1 MSNSVIQQH
10 VKQVG
15 KKVFNDLYI
24 HNSQIHH
31 LHPDES
37 STLLKSATN
46 NFSENAVPLFNVLKI
61 NEKLR
66 RVSFLYYENFDTDA
80 FPVLADAWTYNEVAN
95 ETAYRSYRTSRNPPI
110 LHRKELLVDA
120 SHPNYNDWAKL
131 TANAERLGLFETPT
145 TIGFKY
151 NWYKLIHSKGYKL
164 ENNEFLPLG
173 NDDSEAADFSE
184 DLESANIKR
193 HLTALNRV
201 NLSAPVQLLIRN
213 GLINTSSSVLDY
225 GCGKGDDVVAL
236 RKLDISCTGWDPFY
250 FPDNPLVAADVVNLG
265 FVVNVIE
272 EPDERQDVLHKAFRL
287 ANKVLAVSVML
298 YSSARVGR
306 LYSDGIITT
315 RRTFQKYFSQEELKR
330 YLEELFNK
338 NIFMIGPGV
347 ALIFTD
353 TEVEQRFS
361 YAKTLSPD
369 GLRRRIFS
377 FWRQPKGDRGV
388 NVRQFIGPRN
398 TSENYTL
405 LKPHLERLWN
415 LALELGR
422 FPEIDEIEFF
432 SELPDALQSVSKIKK
447 LLEKHY
453 DRAALLL
460 AENNRADEIKIY
472 LAAQHFEKRAPYT
485 RLEKRIQRDIRYFF
499 GNYKSAQSAALALL
513 LQSAEVEAI
522 YEACQ
527 EASTQGLGWLDGQH
541 SLQMHISILSRL
553 PAILRVYINCGLV
566 LWDNLS
572 EIQLIKVHVAS
583 GKLTLLEY
591 DNFETSSIPLLRKRI
606 KVNLRKLDYDLFEY
620 GSQEYPQTPLY
631 FKSRYMH
638 EEMDGY
644 AQQVEFDGHIES
656 LMASLNENEHLSL
669 ETLRLQLDARRM
681 TLSENGIMKSKN
693 IPNLDQLCGKHFS
706 YRNFIECGET
716 QKRLHLS
723 NIPSN
728 PETYNALYS
737 LATQVLDPVVD
748 YFGLIRLTY
757 GFCSNELSRE
767 ISGRIAPTLDQHA
780 GHELNVRG
788 EPICSRL
795 GAAVDFIVDDES
807 MYEVAVWICKNTPFD
822 RIYIYGEGKPLHVS
836 FSETPRKQVTK
847 MAPSANGRLIP
858 RTFSLERF
866 LASQE

>member
-1 MSNSVIQQH
+1 MTNSITEQYF
-10 VKQVG
+10 KLVG

-24 HNSQIHH
+24 HSSQIHH
-31 LHPDES
+31 LHSDES
-37 STLLKSATN
+37 SILIKSATAS
-46 NFSENAVPLFNVLKI
+46 FAESVLPLFNVLKI

-66 RVSFLYYENFDTDA
+66 RVSFLYYENFEIDA
-80 FPVLADAWTYNEVAN
+80 FPVLADAWTYNEATN
-95 ETAYRSYRTSRNPPI
+95 ETAYRSYRSSGNPPI
-110 LHRKELLVDA
+110 LHRKELLVDE
-120 SHPNYNDWAKL
+120 SHPHYNEWIKL
-131 TANAERLGLFETPT
+131 TTNAEELGLFDTPT

-164 ENNEFLPLG
+164 ENSEFIPLG
-173 NDDSEAADFSE
+173 NDDSEVTVFSE
-184 DLESANIKR
+184 DLESTNIKR

-201 NLSAPVQLLIRN
+201 NLSAPMQLLIRN

-225 GCGKGDDVVAL
+225 GCGKGNDVVAL
-236 RKLDISCTGWDPFY
+236 RKLDISCIGWDPFY
-250 FPDNPLVAADVVNLG
+250 FPDTPLVSADVVNLG

-272 EPDERQDVLHKAFRL
+272 DPAERQDVLHKAFSL

-298 YSSARVGR
+298 YSAARTGR
-306 LYSDGIITT
+306 FYSDGIITT
-315 RRTFQKYFSQEELKR
+315 RSTFQKYFSQEELKR

-369 GLRRRIFS
+369 GLRRSIFS
-377 FWRQPKGDRGV
+377 FWRQPNGDRGV
-388 NVRQFIGPRN
+388 TARQFIGPKN
-398 TSENYTL
+398 ISENYIL

-415 LALELGR
+415 LAVELGR

-432 SELPDALQSVSKIKK
+432 SELPEALQSASKIKK
-447 LLEKHY
+447 LLEKHC

-460 AENNRADEIKIY
+460 AANNRTDEIKIY

-499 GNYKSAQSAALALL
+499 GNYKSARSAALALL

-541 SLQMHISILSRL
+541 SLQVHISILNRL

-566 LWDNLS
+566 LWNNLS
-572 EIQLIKVHVAS
+572 EVQLIKVHIAS

-591 DNFETSSIPLLRKRI
+591 DNFETSPIPLLRKRI

-620 GSQEYPQTPLY
+620 GSPTYPQTPLY
-631 FKSRYMH
+631 LKSRYMH

-644 AQQVEFDGHIES
+644 AQQSEFDGHIES
-656 LMASLNENEHLSL
+656 LLVSLNENEHLSL
-669 ETLRLQLDARRM
+669 ETLRLQLEARRL
-681 TLSENGIMKSKN
+681 TLSEKGIMKSKN
-693 IPNLDQLCGKHFS
+693 IPNLDQLCGKHFT
-706 YRNFIECGET
+706 YRNFIECGDT
-716 QKRLHLS
+716 QKRLQLS

-748 YFGLIRLTY
+748 YFGSIRLTY

-767 ISGRIAPTLDQHA
+767 ISARIAPTLDQHA

-807 MYEVAVWICKNTPFD
+807 MYEVAVWICRNTSFD
-822 RIYIYGEGKPLHVS
+822 RIYIYGEDKPLHVS

-847 MAPSANGRLIP
+847 MALSAGGRLMP
-858 RTFSLERF
+858 RTLSLERF
-866 LASQE
+866 LESQE

>member
-1 MSNSVIQQH
+1 M
-10 VKQVG
+10 
-15 KKVFNDLYI
+15 FNDLYI
-24 HNSQIHH
+24 HCSQIHH
-31 LHPDES
+31 LHSDQS
-37 STLLKSATN
+37 STLVKNATASFAESAL
-46 NFSENAVPLFNVLKI
+46 PLFNILKI
-61 NEKLR
+61 NEKFR
-66 RVSFLYYENFDTDA
+66 KVSFLNYENFDTDA
-80 FPVLADAWTYNEVAN
+80 FPVLADAWTYNEVTN
-95 ETAYRSYRTSRNPPI
+95 KTTYRSYRTSGNPPI
-110 LHRKELLVDA
+110 LHRKELLVDK
-120 SHPNYNDWAKL
+120 SYPRYKEWAQL

-151 NWYKLIHSKGYKL
+151 NWYKLIHSKGYTL
-164 ENNEFLPLG
+164 QNNEFLPLG
-173 NDDSEAADFSE
+173 NDESEVIGFNE
-184 DLESANIKR
+184 DIESASIKR

-201 NLSAPVQLLIRN
+201 GLSAPVQLLIRH
-213 GLINTSSSVLDY
+213 GLINISSSVLDY

-236 RKLDISCTGWDPFY
+236 RKLDISCIGWDPFY
-250 FPDNPLVAADVVNLG
+250 FPDNPLVSADVVNLG

-272 EPDERQDVLHKAFRL
+272 DPAERQDVLHKAFSL
-287 ANKVLAVSVML
+287 ADKVLAVSVML
-298 YSSARVGR
+298 DSSARTGR

-315 RRTFQKYFSQEELKR
+315 RSTFQKYFSQEGFKR

-361 YAKTLSPD
+361 YEKTLSQ
-369 GLRRRIFS
+369 GELRRRIPS
-377 FWRQPKGDRGV
+377 LWRKPIGDRGV
-388 NVRQFIGPRN
+388 NTRQFIGQKN
-398 TSENYTL
+398 TLENDAR
-405 LKPHLERLWN
+405 LKPHLESLWN

-422 FPEIDEIEFF
+422 LPEIHEIEFF

-447 LLEKHY
+447 LLEKHF

-460 AENNRADEIKIY
+460 AANNRADEIKIY
-472 LAAQHFEKRAPYT
+472 LAAQHFEKRSPYT

-499 GNYKSAQSAALALL
+499 GNYKSAQCAALALL
-513 LQSAEVEAI
+513 LQSAEVAAI

-541 SLQMHISILSRL
+541 SLQMHISILNRL

-572 EIQLIKVHVAS
+572 EIQLIKVHITS

-591 DNFETSSIPLLRKRI
+591 DNFETSPIPLLRKRI

-644 AQQVEFDGHIES
+644 AQQVDFDEHIEN

-669 ETLRLQLDARRM
+669 DTLRLQLEARRL

-693 IPNLDQLCGKHFS
+693 IPNLDQLCGKHFT
-706 YRNFIECGET
+706 YRNFIECGDT
-716 QKRLHLS
+716 QKRLQLS

-728 PETYNALYS
+728 LETYNALYS

-748 YFGLIRLTY
+748 YFGSIRLTY
-757 GFCSNELSRE
+757 GFCSNELSKE
-767 ISGRIAPTLDQHA
+767 ISARIAPTLDQHA

-807 MYEVAVWICKNTPFD
+807 MYEVAVWICRNTPFD

-836 FSETPRKQVTK
+836 FSETPSKQITK
-847 MAPSANGRLIP
+847 MAPSASGRLIP